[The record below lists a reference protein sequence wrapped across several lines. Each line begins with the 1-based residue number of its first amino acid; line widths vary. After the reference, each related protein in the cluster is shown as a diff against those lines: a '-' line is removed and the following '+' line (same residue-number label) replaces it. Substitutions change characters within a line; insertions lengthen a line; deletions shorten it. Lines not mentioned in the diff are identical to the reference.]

1 MQPPGGG
8 FAALRPATSSCS
20 LASEV
25 VTSADPLET
34 KQMIEPQSHQ
44 EMILHGGVD
53 PGPERVDGMMQI
65 GRLFDGR
72 HSLCTSTRALSPNLP
87 AFSFSDTITG
97 MLLPWIGPA
106 CK

>member
-1 MQPPGGG
+1 MLR
-8 FAALRPATSSCS
+8 FAQQQVRAAWHQN
-20 LASEV
+20 V